1 MRQHLFCVAGS
12 KAKETAENDKCFY
25 FRSDR
30 GGTREHGRETSLLW
44 RHILYKKVEGVYRMN
59 NYISL
64 CSVFRRRANAAAF
77 VTGSEKYPNIQGRVL
92 FYQMRDGVI
101 VRAEITGLPRGEGA
115 CDSPIFAFHIHG
127 SGNCTGN
134 HDDAFADTGVHYNPN
149 SCQHPYH
156 AGDLPP
162 LFGSDGKALSV
173 CLTNRFNVNEIIGK
187 AVIIH
192 LSPDDFKTQPS
203 GNSGEKIACG
213 VIMPTAKLI

>member
-1 MRQHLFCVAGS
+1 
-12 KAKETAENDKCFY
+12 
-25 FRSDR
+25 
-30 GGTREHGRETSLLW
+30 
-44 RHILYKKVEGVYRMN
+44 MN

-64 CSVFRRRANAAAF
+64 GSVFRRRANAAAF
-77 VTGSEKYPNIQGRVL
+77 VNGSEKYPDIYGRVL

-115 CDSPIFAFHIHG
+115 CDSPIFAFHIH
-127 SGNCTGN
+127 SGGYCTGN
-134 HDDAFADTGVHYNPN
+134 KDDAFADAGMHYNLRG
-149 SCQHPYH
+149 CQHPYH

-173 CLTNRFNVNEIIGK
+173 CFTNRFTVHEIIGK
-187 AVIIH
+187 SVIIH
-192 LSPDDFKTQPS
+192 VSPDDFKTQPS